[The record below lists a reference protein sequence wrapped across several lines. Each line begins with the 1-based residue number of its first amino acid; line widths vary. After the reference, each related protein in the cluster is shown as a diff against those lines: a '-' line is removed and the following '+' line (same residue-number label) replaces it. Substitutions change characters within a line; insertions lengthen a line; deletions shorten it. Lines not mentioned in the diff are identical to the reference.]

1 MIIIYH
7 GKGGYLPQ
15 IACQIHLSHHGRRVN
30 NYPEAIGSPCMSAAF
45 FSAGVDAS
53 DNIICYLVTGAAS
66 DIYRRAIQ
74 GIGQIFKVDI
84 ILVDVD
90 RLCALSDC
98 GGVIKF
104 LAKWFPGMFKPYFEK
119 QMNKV
124 IKSNTLG
131 QRQGDS
137 N

>member
-15 IACQIHLSHHGRRVN
+15 IACQIHLSRHGRIAN
-30 NYPEAIGSPCMSAAF
+30 NQPEAIGLSGMSATF
-45 FSAGVDAS
+45 LSAGVDTS
-53 DNIICYLVTGAAS
+53 GNIVCCLVTGATS

-74 GIGQIFKVDI
+74 GIGQIFQVDI

-98 GGVIKF
+98 GGVLKI
-104 LAKWFPGMFKPYFEK
+104 LGKWFPGMFEPYFVE

-124 IKSNTLG
+124 MKNNTIG
-131 QRQGDS
+131 QRQGDG